1 MFGME
6 IRLNEQYIAKK
17 GQYKIED
24 LIATIDRICFHYG
37 LRKKVDGR
45 SLLYLGNNHKNDYAK
60 CGIIYGILKR
70 NRWFME
76 NVTLWHLLEN
86 DDNEDENNEFYHSD
100 FLQILLRKNDLNGLD
115 PAHIEKYSYE
125 ED

>member
-6 IRLNEQYIAKK
+6 IRINEKHIAQK
-17 GQYKIED
+17 GQYKIENI
-24 LIATIDRICFHYG
+24 IATIDRICFHYG
-37 LRKKVDGR
+37 LRKKVEGR
-45 SLLYLGNNHKNDYAK
+45 SLFYFGNNHKDDYAK

-86 DDNEDENNEFYHSD
+86 DDDEDENVEFCHSD
-100 FLQILLRKNDLNGLD
+100 FLSVIVRNNELNGLD
-115 PAHIEKYSYE
+115 PSNIEKS
-125 ED
+125 